1 MKKTLKN
8 KILLGITDAEMVI
21 AMIMATAIDSPD
33 PRIPIIL
40 LAQAMGWLAL
50 FNKANPD
57 WSKDI

>member
-50 FNKANPD
+50 FSKANPN
-57 WSKDI
+57 WSRDI

>member
-8 KILLGITDAEMVI
+8 KILLGITETELII
-21 AMIMATAIDSPD
+21 ALIMMAAIDSPD

-57 WSKDI
+57 WSKDV

>member
-8 KILLGITDAEMVI
+8 KVLLGITETELII
-21 AMIMATAIDSPD
+21 ALIMMAAIDSPD

-40 LAQAMGWLAL
+40 LAQAMAWLAL

-57 WSKDI
+57 WSKDV